1 MKGWWLVLLLAVGC
15 AHSQAS
21 SSAAKKSGAAEVAQY
36 YPLAVGNTWS
46 YEVQLL
52 GAPPE
57 KHDISITKEEKGR
70 FTDSTGNVLLID
82 SYGIRDEKRYLLRT
96 PLEVGTKWNNVV
108 SVSSYEQ
115 YAIVEAGQ
123 DCEAPAGKFQNCIV
137 VESRNKG
144 DGERVLVNA
153 LTFAPKVGLIRVAT
167 TLEHDGKRIP
177 QARLELT
184 GFQVG
189 QGAPAPAPAPAPTR

>member
-1 MKGWWLVLLLAVGC
+1 MKWWWCVLLLGVGC

-21 SSAAKKSGAAEVAQY
+21 SSKKPGTSPVAEY

-52 GAPPE
+52 GGPTE

-70 FTDSTGNVLLID
+70 FTDSTGNVLMVD

-123 DCEAPAGKFQNCIV
+123 ACEAPAGKFTNCVV

-144 DGERVLVNA
+144 DGEKVLVNT
-153 LTFAPKVGLIRVAT
+153 LTFAPKVGLLRVAT
-167 TLEHDGKRIP
+167 ALEADGRRIP
-177 QARLELT
+177 QAKLELVS
-184 GFQVG
+184 FQVG
-189 QGAPAPAPAPAPTR
+189 AKPSAADPAPAPTR

>member
-1 MKGWWLVLLLAVGC
+1 MRWWWCVVLLVVGC
-15 AHSQAS
+15 AHSQAAS
-21 SSAAKKSGAAEVAQY
+21 SKKPGTSKVAEY

-46 YEVQLL
+46 YQVQLL

-115 YAIVEAGQ
+115 YTIVEAGQ
-123 DCEAPAGKFQNCIV
+123 DCEAPAGRFQNCIV

-177 QARLELT
+177 QAKLELL

-189 QGAPAPAPAPAPTR
+189 QGTPRPAEAPAPTR